1 MADNYDLGVIG
12 AGPGGYP
19 AAIRAAR
26 RGMKVALVEA
36 GQLGGTCL
44 NVGCIPTKTLVA
56 GAEVWRQ
63 LRRAADFGIRLAG
76 EAAVDW
82 PAMQARKDA
91 VTAGLRSGVAA
102 LLKDAGVT
110 LLAGR
115 GRFLSEKQLEIVAP
129 DGEAQRIEARHFL
142 IAAGSAAAVPS
153 FLPRDPRVLTS
164 TELLALP
171 QLPASLLI
179 LGGGVIGCEF
189 ACLFAALGVKVTV
202 VERLPQILPAGD
214 PDVAALLRRRM
225 AKDGIV
231 VFTGAPLEALESFGR
246 LIGGRVGGERVEAEY
261 LLVSVGRR
269 STADPLNLAAAGV
282 ATDEHGWIPVDE
294 YCRTGNPSIY
304 AAGDVT
310 GGVQLAHWATAMGL
324 TAVDN
329 LTGVPAACRSD
340 LVPGAVFT
348 APEIG
353 MVGLTEAQC
362 RERRIDCRV
371 GKFPFAAL
379 GRAAAAGS
387 TEGFFKVIAETST
400 DRILGVHLIGAHA
413 TELIAEAATA
423 MQAGLSARQLGAIVH
438 AHPTLAEGL
447 MEAAGAVH
455 AESVNIPLR
464 IQSGVPGRRPGM
476 LRKK

>member
-1 MADNYDLGVIG
+1 M
-12 AGPGGYP
+12 
-19 AAIRAAR
+19 
-26 RGMKVALVEA
+26 
-36 GQLGGTCL
+36 
-44 NVGCIPTKTLVA
+44 
-56 GAEVWRQ
+56 
-63 LRRAADFGIRLAG
+63 
-76 EAAVDW
+76 
-82 PAMQARKDA
+82 
-91 VTAGLRSGVAA
+91 TAGLRSGVAA

-231 VFTGAPLEALESFGR
+231 VFTGAPLEALESSGR

-269 STADPLNLAAAGV
+269 SV
-282 ATDEHGWIPVDE
+282 
-294 YCRTGNPSIY
+294 
-304 AAGDVT
+304 
-310 GGVQLAHWATAMGL
+310 
-324 TAVDN
+324 
-329 LTGVPAACRSD
+329 
-340 LVPGAVFT
+340 
-348 APEIG
+348 
-353 MVGLTEAQC
+353 
-362 RERRIDCRV
+362 
-371 GKFPFAAL
+371 
-379 GRAAAAGS
+379 
-387 TEGFFKVIAETST
+387 
-400 DRILGVHLIGAHA
+400 
-413 TELIAEAATA
+413 
-423 MQAGLSARQLGAIVH
+423 
-438 AHPTLAEGL
+438 
-447 MEAAGAVH
+447 
-455 AESVNIPLR
+455 ES
-464 IQSGVPGRRPGM
+464 GRRRSGD
-476 LRKK
+476 R